1 VNILSGQLSQGYGN
15 SKITKENMTPELQLF
30 LQVVL
35 EAFTLIALIVGLLG
49 LIVPVFPGLVIM
61 WLGTL
66 VYAIIQSAAG
76 NMTGWK
82 WFLFAIITLL
92 MIAGSVVDNIIIARK
107 MRDKYIPWS
116 SILWAFAA
124 GVVASLFFTPLVGL
138 IAAPAGLFLAESS
151 RLKNREAAIDSTK
164 AYMIGWGWAF
174 GARFLIGLVMIGFWM
189 IWAWVL

>member
-1 VNILSGQLSQGYGN
+1 
-15 SKITKENMTPELQLF
+15 MTPELQLF
-30 LQVVL
+30 LQVIL
-35 EAFTLIALIVGLLG
+35 EALTLFVLLVGLLG
-49 LIVPVFPGLVIM
+49 LIVPVFPGLTVM

-66 VYAIIQSAAG
+66 VYALIQNAAG

-82 WFLFAIITLL
+82 WFLFGLITVL
-92 MIAGSVVDNIIIARK
+92 MIIGNIADNLIIARK

-124 GVVASLFFTPLVGL
+124 GIVASLFFTPLIGL

-151 RLKNREAAIDSTK
+151 RLKNRDAAIDSTK

-174 GARFLIGLVMIGFWM
+174 GVRFLIGLVMTGFWM

>member
-1 VNILSGQLSQGYGN
+1 
-15 SKITKENMTPELQLF
+15 MTPEFQLF
-30 LQVVL
+30 LQVIL
-35 EAFTLIALIVGLLG
+35 EALTLFVLLVGLFG
-49 LIVPVFPGLVIM
+49 LIMPVFPGLTVM

-66 VYAIIQSAAG
+66 VYALIQNAAG

-82 WFLFAIITLL
+82 WFLFGLITVL
-92 MIAGSVVDNIIIARK
+92 MIIGNIADNLIIARK

-124 GVVASLFFTPLVGL
+124 GIVASLFFTPLIGL
-138 IAAPAGLFLAESS
+138 IAAPAGLFLAEMS
-151 RLKNREAAIDSTK
+151 RLKNREAAIDSTR

-174 GARFLIGLVMIGFWM
+174 GVRFLIGLMMTGFWV